1 MKLLWSSTNEA
12 HVAAVAMMNANKAIE
27 MGTQKPAAAVF
38 DIDETLLRNR
48 EDDRVAVQP
57 VGKKLYEYAAGKG
70 MDIFLVTARRKS
82 KDSFEFAKKQLEALG
97 YDLGSVKKIYMV
109 SKAFDDD
116 DDYGGRF
123 KREARR
129 RIAKTHSILINA
141 GDRWSDLS
149 AGGEPEDYAP
159 AYAIVDPQEEGVLQ
173 GIKFP
178 ETD

>member
-1 MKLLWSSTNEA
+1 MKVLWTSANESN
-12 HVAAVAMMNANKAIE
+12 VATIAMMNAQRALD
-27 MGTQKPAAAVF
+27 MGVRNTAAAVF

-48 EDDRVAVQP
+48 GDDRVAVQP
-57 VGKKLYEYAAGKG
+57 VGKKLFEFASAKG
-70 MDIFLVTARRKS
+70 MDIYLVTARRKS
-82 KDSFEFAKKQLEALG
+82 KDSYEFAKKQLEALG
-97 YDLGSVKKIYMV
+97 YDLSNVKKIYMV

-123 KREARR
+123 KREARS

-149 AGGEPEDYAP
+149 AGGEPEDSAP
-159 AYAIVDPQEEGVLQ
+159 SYAIVDPQEEGVLQ

-178 ETD
+178 EID